1 MRHLFIAFLIALLP
15 LRGWVSDAMATEMVV
30 AQFQTQQQ
38 GVTKATAEHAHEA
51 GEQAHIDLDTE
62 VTTARMAAADC
73 PGHASGGD
81 SHAADTHCESCSVC
95 QVCHTVALSAAP
107 ADVAAVFS
115 LDMLPRADVAQ
126 FASAP
131 AARGQKPPIS

>member
-1 MRHLFIAFLIALLP
+1 MRHLFIAFLIAVLP
-15 LRGWVSDAMATEMVV
+15 LRGWVSDAMATEMMV

-38 GVTKATAEHAHEA
+38 GATKATTEHAHEA
-51 GEQAHIDLDTE
+51 GEQAHIHPDTV
-62 VTTARMAAADC
+62 VTTTAVADC

-81 SHAADTHCESCSVC
+81 SHAVDAHCESCSVC

-115 LDMLPRADVAQ
+115 LGIVLRAEVAQ